1 MPALWRRRPDAH
13 RVRDL
18 RGLRLSFF
26 VDIISAGSEHEVSWP
41 TWRGLGSFDWQI

>member
-26 VDIISAGSEHEVSWP
+26 VAIISAGSEHEVSWP

>member
-13 RVRDL
+13 GVRDL
-18 RGLRLSFF
+18 TGLSLSFF

-41 TWRGLGSFDWQI
+41 TWRGLVSFDWQI